1 LCGSASTRT
10 DRQLNRHGTPSGR
23 IVPVASPSFLD
34 LTASELPDAVTLVG
48 AGLTAVEGDSRVAE
62 AQQLAVAA
70 EHAALQARETS

>member
-1 LCGSASTRT
+1 M
-10 DRQLNRHGTPSGR
+10 
-23 IVPVASPSFLD
+23 ASPSFLD

-48 AGLTAVEGDSRVAE
+48 ASLTAVEGDSRVAE